1 MKKEYE
7 IPVAEELVVLQE
19 TAFLTGS
26 DVTGRADN
34 GYEDNEME
42 GLQYE
47 SVPICLIAAGG
58 AGGCLP

>member
-1 MKKEYE
+1 MLTLPKLHNMKKEYE
-7 IPVAEELVVLQE
+7 TPVAEELVVLQE

-42 GLQYE
+42 GL
-47 SVPICLIAAGG
+47 
-58 AGGCLP
+58 